1 MYGTELT
8 LLCYNESG
16 PSPTS
21 DEPLVVRAR
30 ELVVRTRARRP
41 IDLAR
46 PVRSKRL
53 RAVGDGPVLVA
64 HVDELVVLDVRLKE
78 ALALEARALGEFLLV
93 RDRLALQAAAVALAD
108 VAVCAHRLNS
118 RVAAESVPQRLGA
131 VVRRRRSSRR
141 VEVVAASLGLAIRV
155 GDVADD
161 ALEGVEDTV
170 TAGHGCG
177 LVWSWKS
184 GGGGGC
190 ERVCFVGRLQ
200 NEKLCEKCE

>member
-21 DEPLVVRAR
+21 DEPLVVRDR

-93 RDRLALQAAAVALAD
+93 RDRLALQAAAVALAG

-131 VVRRRRSSRR
+131 VVRRRRARQARQHERR
-141 VEVVAASLGLAIRV
+141 APVRRRRREDVWNGRV
-155 GDVADD
+155 GRGRWDG
-161 ALEGVEDTV
+161 ERE
-170 TAGHGCG
+170 CG
-177 LVWSWKS
+177 RQAR
-184 GGGGGC
+184 
-190 ERVCFVGRLQ
+190 ERGRREARLRWD
-200 NEKLCEKCE
+200 

>member
-46 PVRSKRL
+46 PVRSERL
-53 RAVGDGPVLVA
+53 RAVSDGPVLVA
-64 HVDELVVLDVRLKE
+64 HVDELVVLD
-78 ALALEARALGEFLLV
+78 
-93 RDRLALQAAAVALAD
+93 
-108 VAVCAHRLNS
+108 
-118 RVAAESVPQRLGA
+118 
-131 VVRRRRSSRR
+131 VRRRRSSRR

-177 LVWSWKS
+177 LVWSWKKRWWW
-184 GGGGGC
+184 
-190 ERVCFVGRLQ
+190 RVREGVF
-200 NEKLCEKCE
+200 